1 MTDTVEKTILPE
13 VRRYLDAWD
22 AELSRLDKLRD
33 ELYNLFYER
42 GLSEEKMT
50 TYLKARNAYY
60 EAYEK
65 KGEVHDGLAEKLRA
79 ETENKVVK
87 FIAGKWLDVYPD
99 ESIEVLKILPAT
111 VDEMCALARE
121 NDWCSSW
128 DVALN
133 AAIAAGVIDQTP
145 AWNVKRELRELLID
159 SMYTR
164 DANRALELVDQLVE
178 LSVTEALK
186 TQDVVTE

>member
-1 MTDTVEKTILPE
+1 MTDTAEKTILPE

-22 AELSRLDKLRD
+22 AELSRLDKMRD
-33 ELYNLFYER
+33 ELDNLLHER

-50 TYLKARNAYY
+50 AYLTARDAYY

-65 KGEVHDGLAEKLRA
+65 RDQVHDELTATLRA
-79 ETENKVVK
+79 ETEDQIVK

-121 NDWCSSW
+121 NGWCSSW
-128 DVALN
+128 DVALS
-133 AAIAAGVIDQTP
+133 AAIEAGVIEQTP
-145 AWNVKRELRELLID
+145 AWNVKRELRELLTD
-159 SMYTR
+159 SMYAR

-178 LSVTEALK
+178 LSVAEALK
-186 TQDVVTE
+186 TSDVVAE